1 MNSLKIW
8 FFAITSVILSFLS
21 GALLQKFSGFLG
33 NKNFTLMN
41 HLVLTDIVVF
51 FLSLLLSIAIPYF
64 LIKKRYG
71 KYAATHFGRRTVLIL
86 ITAWIISMLFF

>member
-8 FFAITSVILSFLS
+8 FFAIVSVILSFVS
-21 GALLQKFSGFLG
+21 GGLFQKFARFLRD
-33 NKNFTLMN
+33 KNLALMN
-41 HLVLTDIVVF
+41 HLALTDIAVL
-51 FLSLLLSIAIPYF
+51 FLSLLFSIAVPYF

-86 ITAWIISMLFF
+86 IATWIISMLFF